1 MNGIGPRATERL
13 SSIGINTI
21 EQLSKAD
28 PSTLQETFGLNYAK
42 WLQSASHGIDDRPVV
57 THSEPRSIS
66 RETTFESDLHPRHD
80 RPMLSKI
87 FTDLCERLSQD
98 LKGRGYLG
106 RTIGIKLRFEDFHTV
121 TRDITINEPTDDAS
135 MIRRAGEDCLRRVIL
150 DRRIR
155 LLGVRAG
162 SLSAAGQSGVGP
174 IMQQQ
179 ELHLT
184 LK

>member
-1 MNGIGPRATERL
+1 
-13 SSIGINTI
+13 
-21 EQLSKAD
+21 
-28 PSTLQETFGLNYAK
+28 
-42 WLQSASHGIDDRPVV
+42 
-57 THSEPRSIS
+57 
-66 RETTFESDLHPRHD
+66 
-80 RPMLSKI
+80 MLSKI

-121 TRDITINEPTDDAS
+121 TRDITINEPTDDAA

-162 SLSAAGQSGVGP
+162 SLSVTGQTVVGP

-184 LK
+184 IK